1 MARTR
6 VVLVVAHDAVRA
18 SLRNLLNGTTDI
30 EVVGEARDVVEA
42 LRFVEELK
50 PDVLVWDID
59 MSRLNG
65 FEVTRRLHAAQSPV
79 HILALSAYE
88 DTHFILGFLA
98 EGVTG
103 YLVKDDAPKTIV
115 EAVRSV
121 SRGEKWLSPRAAAK
135 VTRKQDVG

>member
-1 MARTR
+1 M
-6 VVLVVAHDAVRA
+6 
-18 SLRNLLNGTTDI
+18 DI
-30 EVVGEARDVVEA
+30 EVIGEARDVVEA
-42 LRFVEELK
+42 LRLVEELK
-50 PDVLVWDID
+50 PDVLAWDID
-59 MSRLNG
+59 TSRLNG

-135 VTRKQDVG
+135 VARKQDVL

>member
-30 EVVGEARDVVEA
+30 EVVGEAREVVEA
-42 LRFVEELK
+42 LRLAEESK

-115 EAVRSV
+115 EAVRRV

-135 VTRKQDVG
+135 VARKQDVG